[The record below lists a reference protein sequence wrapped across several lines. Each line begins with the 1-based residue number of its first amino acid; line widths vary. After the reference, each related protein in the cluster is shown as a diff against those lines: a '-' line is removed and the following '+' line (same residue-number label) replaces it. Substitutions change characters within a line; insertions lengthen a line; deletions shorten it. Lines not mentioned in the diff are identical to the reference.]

1 MQEEKEGG
9 EITVYYK
16 GSNGMQCSFPPQGWL
31 VDDDYRPMDR
41 ETLGSSSRP

>member
-9 EITVYYK
+9 ITVYYK
-16 GSNGMQCSFPPQGWL
+16 GSNGMQYSFPPQGWL